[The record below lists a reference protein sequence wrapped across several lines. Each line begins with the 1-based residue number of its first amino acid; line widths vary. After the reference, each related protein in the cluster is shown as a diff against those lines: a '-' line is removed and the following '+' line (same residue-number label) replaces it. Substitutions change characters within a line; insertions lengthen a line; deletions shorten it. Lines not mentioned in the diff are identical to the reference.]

1 MQAADIVGLIVD
13 AFDTGGIKYMLVG
26 SFSSNVYGVAR
37 ATQDADFVIEL
48 SDANAAQLS
57 ALLGPSF
64 RVDPQLSFETITG
77 TSRLQGR
84 HLPSGFDVEFFL
96 LPSDEYQQ
104 MRFSRRRA
112 QTMHDRRVM
121 LPSAEDVI
129 VQKLRWYSLKSRPK
143 DLLDAVNVLAVQFGR
158 LDLDYIRQWADRHGS
173 RQLFE
178 RLLKD
183 AETAQ

>member
-1 MQAADIVGLIVD
+1 
-13 AFDTGGIKYMLVG
+13 
-26 SFSSNVYGVAR
+26 
-37 ATQDADFVIEL
+37 
-48 SDANAAQLS
+48 
-57 ALLGPSF
+57 
-64 RVDPQLSFETITG
+64 
-77 TSRLQGR
+77 
-84 HLPSGFDVEFFL
+84 
-96 LPSDEYQQ
+96 
-104 MRFSRRRA
+104 
-112 QTMHDRRVM
+112 
-121 LPSAEDVI
+121 VI